1 MCFTSRKIKFERSN
15 YMHEKLAKSLMATI
29 PNPAETP
36 NCLTHDILIFGII
49 LVLVLPSISI
59 KPISAACGSLS

>member
-1 MCFTSRKIKFERSN
+1 
-15 YMHEKLAKSLMATI
+15 MHEKLAKSLMATI

-49 LVLVLPSISI
+49 LVLVLSVH
-59 KPISAACGSLS
+59 